1 MILNIVFAIEILTSI
16 WHNLNFDILNHW
28 GWKNAGV
35 KSTRWHHT
43 LIKWFETIIYEHIYE
58 QPKHQNR
65 QNDFHS
71 SHTAQINVHEIS
83 IPFGVFSTRHT
94 NWHLTAKQKSQNYK
108 QNMTSAENKR
118 VGATNK
124 TWHRLIDLSQV
135 KCCWC
140 AGCIDCQ
147 KRSLHGWLLYIF
159 WH

>member
-1 MILNIVFAIEILTSI
+1 MDLKQLRLKELL
-16 WHNLNFDILNHW
+16 WL
-28 GWKNAGV
+28 
-35 KSTRWHHT
+35 STRWHQT
-43 LIKWFETIIYEHIYE
+43 LVKWLGWQTPNFNQSYD
-58 QPKHQNR
+58 QPKQTQN
-65 QNDFHS
+65 NFHCI
-71 SHTAQINVHEIS
+71 HTTQMNVHEIS
-83 IPFGVFSTRHT
+83 IPFGVLSTRHT

-159 WH
+159 RHQMRNPITNLDYA

>member
-1 MILNIVFAIEILTSI
+1 MTDFQFQPIIPKQNQNIKKKDKIIFIVSSL
-16 WHNLNFDILNHW
+16 H
-28 GWKNAGV
+28 
-35 KSTRWHHT
+35 
-43 LIKWFETIIYEHIYE
+43 KWI
-58 QPKHQNR
+58 
-65 QNDFHS
+65 
-71 SHTAQINVHEIS
+71 VHEIS
-83 IPFGVFSTRHT
+83 IPFGVLSTRHI

-159 WH
+159 RHQMRNPITSLDYASEVLCSSSLLRHYFSQCNLALS